1 MTGREQEKTSSKIFV
16 NAAGGL
22 IAAIAFAILTWA
34 WHKWP
39 KLMENAR
46 RYQEFSSGYSHF
58 PTPVIALWI
67 SILVPIII
75 LLMCALLVIL
85 MLASVGGVLDSRKAE
100 SSDRD
105 FFTFNVGL
113 FLGVLTPFVGYLL
126 VTRVPGVWDD
136 AVFMWTK

>member
-1 MTGREQEKTSSKIFV
+1 MSSKVFV

-22 IAAIAFAILTWA
+22 IAAVAFAILTWA

-39 KLMENAR
+39 ELMENAR
-46 RYQEFSSGYSHF
+46 RYQEVSSGYSHF
-58 PTPVIALWI
+58 PTPVIAFWL
-67 SILVPIII
+67 SILKPIII
-75 LLMCALLVIL
+75 LLVCALFFIL
-85 MLASVGGVLDSRKAE
+85 MLASVSGVLDSRKAD

-113 FLGVLTPFVGYLL
+113 FLGVLTPLVGYLV
-126 VTRVPGVWDD
+126 VTRIPGVWDD